1 MFSRLLLGV
10 RSGIPGPATGLLMVA
25 ALVALS
31 ACGSPTSTVEPT
43 IARPGQGLTVRDSQE
58 CQDWPVELVPA
69 SEPELPVTPTVTA
82 DAEPE
87 DLMYSAV
94 DLARPKG

>member
-1 MFSRLLLGV
+1 MAIAHAV
-10 RSGIPGPATGLLMVA
+10 PEVQ
-25 ALVALS
+25 ALV
-31 ACGSPTSTVEPT
+31 GV
-43 IARPGQGLTVRDSQE
+43 GDRDE
-58 CQDWPVELVPA
+58 MLPAGVDLDPLVPA